1 MPLKMKDLEQQT
13 DVSREAIH
21 FYLREGLLP
30 EPVRPKRNVAH
41 YSPEH
46 VVRIKL
52 IKRLQEE
59 RFLPLG
65 VIKDMLDRADID
77 LAANGGDLASFEL
90 SLLALLNGDVSEPDQ
105 PIVDVATRSGLSEA
119 EIHELA
125 ARGVVVIRTSAEDL
139 KLDFRDAAIV
149 EHWGRLLA
157 MGFRGN
163 KGYDATYLQRF
174 AAAVRTLAEVEVDL
188 FLGAFDNTLSTETA
202 DLATRG
208 IEASNEILSRM
219 RTQALV
225 RRLAEK
231 VEAEQP

>member
-1 MPLKMKDLEQQT
+1 MKDLEQQT

-30 EPVRPKRNVAH
+30 EPERPKRNVAH
-41 YSPEH
+41 YSQEH

-65 VIKDMLDRADID
+65 VIKDMLDRADMD

-105 PIVDVATRSGLSEA
+105 PIAEVAARAGLSEA

-125 ARGVVVIRTSAEDL
+125 ARDVVVINTSEAGL
-139 KLDFRDAAIV
+139 TLDFRDSAVV

-157 MGFRGN
+157 MGFRG
-163 KGYDATYLQRF
+163 KAGYDAGYLQRF
-174 AAAVRTLAEVEVDL
+174 ASAVRKLAVAEVDL
-188 FLGAFDNTLSTETA
+188 FLGAFDITLTTESA

-231 VEAEQP
+231 VESDRR